1 MSPAP
6 PLSAPWTNTYTFRIK
21 ATDNVSNTTTDWQ
34 VSQPVA
40 VYGVTKYY
48 THGSNRVAMR
58 RGDALYYLN
67 GDHLG
72 STSLTTDD
80 TGNIVSEVRYL
91 PYGEERWTS
100 GATPT
105 DFTFTG
111 QRNEAGFGLMDYNAR
126 YYNPRLGRF
135 ISPDTIVPDPL
146 DSQMF
151 NRYAYVNSN
160 PVKYVDPS
168 GHSGGLNDFLLGV
181 VYEVT
186 SNNYDGLM
194 IPSSSPLRAD
204 AEALATSQTDNV
216 AFQGGRIVGGLAS
229 AVQGAAEIIGGAGTA
244 VGGATGGIVTSPT
257 VAGAVAG
264 GAVAAAGVGVAAHGA
279 GTFFNGVV
287 GASEAGQNIY
297 NAMAGRG
304 RGSGL
309 SNQTREQLLES
320 KTSYEALIQEHQQKL
335 TDYIRDP
342 YAYDNKDLLKNA
354 PTEEIRQKIIN
365 GRIDVIQK
373 QIDKQ
378 MKELD
383 KINKLLEGG

>member
-1 MSPAP
+1 
-6 PLSAPWTNTYTFRIK
+6 
-21 ATDNVSNTTTDWQ
+21 
-34 VSQPVA
+34 
-40 VYGVTKYY
+40 
-48 THGSNRVAMR
+48 
-58 RGDALYYLN
+58 
-67 GDHLG
+67 
-72 STSLTTDD
+72 
-80 TGNIVSEVRYL
+80 
-91 PYGEERWTS
+91 
-100 GATPT
+100 
-105 DFTFTG
+105 
-111 QRNEAGFGLMDYNAR
+111 
-126 YYNPRLGRF
+126 
-135 ISPDTIVPDPL
+135 
-146 DSQMF
+146 
-151 NRYAYVNSN
+151 
-160 PVKYVDPS
+160 
-168 GHSGGLNDFLLGV
+168 
-181 VYEVT
+181 
-186 SNNYDGLM
+186 
-194 IPSSSPLRAD
+194 
-204 AEALATSQTDNV
+204 
-216 AFQGGRIVGGLAS
+216 
-229 AVQGAAEIIGGAGTA
+229 VQGAAEIIGGAGTA

-264 GAVAAAGVGVAAHGA
+264 GAVAATGVGVAAHGA

-320 KTSYEALIQEHQQKL
+320 KTSYEGLIEEHQQKL

>member
-1 MSPAP
+1 
-6 PLSAPWTNTYTFRIK
+6 
-21 ATDNVSNTTTDWQ
+21 
-34 VSQPVA
+34 
-40 VYGVTKYY
+40 
-48 THGSNRVAMR
+48 
-58 RGDALYYLN
+58 
-67 GDHLG
+67 
-72 STSLTTDD
+72 
-80 TGNIVSEVRYL
+80 
-91 PYGEERWTS
+91 
-100 GATPT
+100 
-105 DFTFTG
+105 
-111 QRNEAGFGLMDYNAR
+111 
-126 YYNPRLGRF
+126 
-135 ISPDTIVPDPL
+135 
-146 DSQMF
+146 MF

-297 NAMAGRG
+297 NAMAGD
-304 RGSGL
+304 GSGSGPPTGRRTNWGKNDKKNVTDAHGNNCVYCGKEL
-309 SNQTREQLLES
+309 NDNQITLEHVES
-320 KTSYEALIQEHQQKL
+320 WDDIKKGASSRQ
-335 TDYIRDP
+335 
-342 YAYDNKDLLKNA
+342 
-354 PTEEIRQKIIN
+354 EEIDTFRDLENVVPACKSCN
-365 GRIDVIQK
+365 SSKGK
-373 QIDKQ
+373 KS
-378 MKELD
+378 
-383 KINKLLEGG
+383 LLQWFRDGGPPSRRE